1 MIEAISEDLPAK
13 REVLGQIEQL
23 IRNDAILLS
32 TSAHFEP
39 RELFS
44 GLRRPRQAA
53 VARYGYPADSNPT
66 VELVAGPG
74 TSPVLMGFIEL
85 LYEQSGRAPI
95 QVGSR
100 FGHALSPSQTGCLL
114 AACTIVERGWAS
126 VDQVDAA
133 FRAVL
138 GHPTGIFE
146 GLDLRGGSRG
156 AAVGLS
162 HYGMRVGPWYRLPEL
177 LKHKTLS
184 AEPWRQSVSEPGGC
198 VAWASR
204 HVEWLTTCSVPTSRW
219 PVRCS
224 MRS

>member
-1 MIEAISEDLPAK
+1 MVEAISEDLPAK

-23 IRNDAILLS
+23 IRNEAILLS

-39 RELFS
+39 QELFS

-53 VARYGYPADSNPT
+53 VARYVYPADRNPT
-66 VELVAGPG
+66 VELVAGPD
-74 TSPVLMGFIEL
+74 TSSVLMGFVEL

-100 FGHALSPSQTGCLL
+100 FGHALSPIADGLLL
-114 AACTIVERGWAS
+114 AACTMVQRGWAT

-146 GLDLRGGSRG
+146 EFDLSGGNEGRGCGTEPLRHASRAVVPPARPVAAQGLVCRAM
-156 AAVGLS
+156 AAG
-162 HYGMRVGPWYRLPEL
+162 RVGAGR
-177 LKHKTLS
+177 
-184 AEPWRQSVSEPGGC
+184 C
-198 VAWASR
+198 VAW
-204 HVEWLTTCSVPTSRW
+204 TSG
-219 PVRCS
+219 
-224 MRS
+224 